1 MRKLLAAL
9 CCYAAAGMTLEHEPI
24 FEQNDEFLTFTEWSE
39 IYSQRCSSEDFIV
52 LRDSNRLY
60 GTLAQLP
67 SIKYSFGE
75 ISFEPQDVAVVNC
88 VQNQSQLILQYITR
102 EGQNFTGPAG
112 NGKFQVLTGDLSQ
125 QNSRQRVKKD
135 VEPKIVSLIL
145 LKERSRKNVRSD
157 KRLFSLK
164 LRNGDQFP
172 ALILTESL
180 ELSDGWK
187 ERSLNMDAIIE
198 LSFNGGVQGLVLEQ
212 HRPAQLGFHFLKNQY
227 LMVQI
232 PSYGSVL
239 QLPWDQ
245 IQAIQAQN
253 GGFFREPEEGLPKII
268 SHPLPD
274 TIDEIVLSNLQS
286 TFSDSF
292 GNTRGSL
299 LGGAHGAMAVHPKA
313 FKGLDL
319 IGMDKLSPPK
329 ALFNESEADTWV
341 MDIAFDALIEKRVKT
356 DEEIVREIAEA
367 LIFEDIPRIDVDPEE
382 FDVIALDDID
392 EEEANRLAFEA
403 LVKNEEKPLNLAEI
417 ELELE
422 SDLADFLA
430 TSFLE
435 PFGEEIAEEK
445 IEKKIVQIEDPSLI
459 ADDLSNLTP
468 KLIQDILLGTVAVDK
483 DADLT
488 PQEIALLKEL
498 LGDEAVF
505 KPEETFEKKE
515 IDFAKMA
522 YVAAGELIMS
532 PTSPLEAKAKGTLI
546 PLQNQVMLL
555 VIAEGFYI
563 DRTPVTNEEYELFVI
578 AADYPSPRH
587 WVNGKVPE
595 RQNNLPVVNVSYQDA
610 KSYAVWCGKELPS
623 TADWLRAQGN
633 QAFQVEP
640 TLNEWTTTSHEKGQR
655 EVVTGNKTKPL
666 NENAFDYNLGFR
678 TIYKH

>member
-9 CCYAAAGMTLEHEPI
+9 CCYAATGITLEHEPS

-102 EGQNFTGPAG
+102 EGQNFTGAAG
-112 NGKFQVLTGDLSQ
+112 KGKFQVLTGDLSQ
-125 QNSRQRVKKD
+125 QNNRQRIKKD
-135 VEPKIVSLIL
+135 VEPKIVSFVL
-145 LKERSRKNVRSD
+145 LKERGRKNARPD

-212 HRPAQLGFHFLKNQY
+212 HRPTQLGFHFLKNQY

-232 PSYGSVL
+232 PSYGGVL

-274 TIDEIVLSNLQS
+274 TIDEIVFSNLQS
-286 TFSDSF
+286 TVSDSF

-299 LGGAHGAMAVHPKA
+299 LAGAHGAMAVHPKV

-319 IGMDKLSPPK
+319 IGMEKLSPPK
-329 ALFNESEADTWV
+329 ALFHESEENTWV
-341 MDIAFDALIEKRVKT
+341 MDIAFDALIEESVKT

-403 LVKNEEKPLNLAEI
+403 LVNNEEKPLNLAEI
-417 ELELE
+417 ELDLE

-430 TSFLE
+430 ASFLE
-435 PFGEEIAEEK
+435 PVNEEIAEEK
-445 IEKKIVQIEDPSLI
+445 IDKKTVQIEDPSFI
-459 ADDLSNLTP
+459 AADLSNLTP

-498 LGDEAVF
+498 LGDDAVF
-505 KPEETFEKKE
+505 KREEVLEKKE
-515 IDFAKMA
+515 IDLAKMA
-522 YVAAGELIMS
+522 YVAAGELIMP
-532 PTSPLEAKAKGTLI
+532 PTSSLEAKAKGTLI
-546 PLQNQVMLL
+546 PLQNQAMLL
-555 VIAEGFYI
+555 VNAEGFYI

-578 AADYPSPRH
+578 AADYPPPRH

-623 TADWLRAQGN
+623 TMDWLRAQSN
-633 QAFQVEP
+633 HAFRVEP
-640 TLNEWTTTSHEKGQR
+640 TLNEWTTTSHAKGQR
-655 EVVTGNKTKPL
+655 EVVIGNKTKPL
-666 NENAFDYNLGFR
+666 NENALDYNLGFR
-678 TIYKH
+678 TIYKQ